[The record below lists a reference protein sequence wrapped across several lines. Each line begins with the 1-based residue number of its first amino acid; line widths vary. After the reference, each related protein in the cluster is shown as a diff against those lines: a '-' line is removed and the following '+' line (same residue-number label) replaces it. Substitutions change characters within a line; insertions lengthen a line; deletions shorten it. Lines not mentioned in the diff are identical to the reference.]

1 MGGWLKRFNILF
13 ILICSIFCALITC
26 INFIKR
32 PTNALWFYG
41 CNFENKNTGINKIC
55 LDHSKV

>member
-1 MGGWLKRFNILF
+1 M
-13 ILICSIFCALITC
+13 C

-41 CNFENKNTGINKIC
+41 YNFENKNTGMNKMC
-55 LDHSKV
+55 PDHSLV